1 MSPGEGVEPTL
12 RDRLSALSRAELGG
26 LVALV
31 AITVGGA
38 GLWYVR
44 SLPRPV
50 EVRAAGA
57 SPAAGA
63 SETSSPDVVPIL
75 VDVAGW
81 VRHPGVYEFHDGD
94 RVIDAIEAAGGAR
107 RGAALDALN
116 LAAPLADGTQI
127 LVPRRQASGST
138 GSTPS
143 VDGGVTSSKVNIN
156 SASAVELEALPGIG
170 EVIAQEILD
179 YRTANGPFA
188 SVDDLLDVS
197 GIGEVTLENIR
208 DLVTV

>member
-1 MSPGEGVEPTL
+1 
-12 RDRLSALSRAELGG
+12 LSRAELGG

-50 EVRAAGA
+50 EVRAAA
-57 SPAAGA
+57 AESPAAGA
-63 SETSSPDVVPIL
+63 SATSSPDVVPIL

-127 LVPRRQASGST
+127 LVPRGQASGST
-138 GSTPS
+138 GAAPAVGSG
-143 VDGGVTSSKVNIN
+143 DLTSSKVNIN
-156 SASAVELEALPGIG
+156 SASAEELEALPGIG

-179 YRTANGPFA
+179 YRTTNGPFA
-188 SVDDLLDVS
+188 SVDDLIDVS

>member
-1 MSPGEGVEPTL
+1 
-12 RDRLSALSRAELGG
+12 LSRAELGG

-38 GLWYVR
+38 GLWYAR

-50 EVRAAGA
+50 EVRTATALPA
-57 SPAAGA
+57 PAASA
-63 SETSSPDVVPIL
+63 TSSPDVVPIL

-81 VRHPGVYEFHDGD
+81 VRRPGVYEFHDGD

-127 LVPRRQASGST
+127 LVPRRQASGPV
-138 GSTPS
+138 GSVGSGATP
-143 VDGGVTSSKVNIN
+143 SKVNIN
-156 SASAVELEALPGIG
+156 AASAAELEALPGVG
-170 EVIAQEILD
+170 EVIAQRIVD
-179 YRTANGPFA
+179 YRTANGPFG

>member
-1 MSPGEGVEPTL
+1 
-12 RDRLSALSRAELGG
+12 
-26 LVALV
+26 VALV

-50 EVRAAGA
+50 EVRADAAPPATGA
-57 SPAAGA
+57 PA
-63 SETSSPDVVPIL
+63 TSSPSLVPIL

-94 RVIDAIEAAGGAR
+94 RVIDAIDAAGGAR

-127 LVPRRQASGST
+127 LVPRREASESAGSAT
-138 GSTPS
+138 SASS
-143 VDGGVTSSKVNIN
+143 VDGATPSKVNIN
-156 SASAVELEALPGIG
+156 AASAVELEALPGIG

>member
-1 MSPGEGVEPTL
+1 
-12 RDRLSALSRAELGG
+12 LSRAELGG

-50 EVRAAGA
+50 EVRAAITL
-57 SPAAGA
+57 PAASTSA
-63 SETSSPDVVPIL
+63 TSSPDVLPIL

-81 VRHPGVYEFHDGD
+81 VRRPGVYEFHDGD

-127 LVPRRQASGST
+127 LVPRRQASGPV
-138 GSTPS
+138 GSVGSGATP
-143 VDGGVTSSKVNIN
+143 SKVNIN
-156 SASAVELEALPGIG
+156 AASAAELETLPGVG
-170 EVIAQEILD
+170 EVIAQRIVD
-179 YRTANGPFA
+179 YRTANGPFG

>member
-1 MSPGEGVEPTL
+1 
-12 RDRLSALSRAELGG
+12 
-26 LVALV
+26 VALV

-50 EVRAAGA
+50 EVRAATAG
-57 SPAAGA
+57 PTAATSA
-63 SETSSPDVVPIL
+63 TSSPDPVPIL

-81 VRHPGVYEFHDGD
+81 VRRPGVYEFHDGD

-107 RGAALDALN
+107 AGAALDALN

-127 LVPRRQASGST
+127 LVPRRQASGS
-138 GSTPS
+138 GSSVPS
-143 VDGGVTSSKVNIN
+143 VGGDATPSKVNIN

-170 EVIAQEILD
+170 EVIAGLIVD
-179 YRTANGPFA
+179 YRTANGPFG

>member
-1 MSPGEGVEPTL
+1 
-12 RDRLSALSRAELGG
+12 LSRAELGG

-50 EVRAAGA
+50 EVRAAAA
-57 SPAAGA
+57 SPAAGPSA
-63 SETSSPDVVPIL
+63 TSSPDVVPIL

-127 LVPRRQASGST
+127 LVPRREASGSA
-138 GSTPS
+138 GSAPSAPS

-156 SASAVELEALPGIG
+156 SASAEELETLPGIG

>member
-1 MSPGEGVEPTL
+1 
-12 RDRLSALSRAELGG
+12 LSRAELGG

-31 AITVGGA
+31 AITIGGA

-50 EVRAAGA
+50 EVQAATA
-57 SPAAGA
+57 SPDVPTSA
-63 SETSSPDVVPIL
+63 TSSPDVVPIL

-81 VRHPGVYEFHDGD
+81 VRRPGVYEFHDGD

-127 LVPRRQASGST
+127 LVPRRQASGSV
-138 GSTPS
+138 GS
-143 VDGGVTSSKVNIN
+143 VDSGATPSKVNIN
-156 SASAVELEALPGIG
+156 AASATELEALPGVG
-170 EVIAQEILD
+170 EVIAQRIVD
-179 YRTANGPFA
+179 YRTANGPFG

>member
-1 MSPGEGVEPTL
+1 
-12 RDRLSALSRAELGG
+12 
-26 LVALV
+26 VALV

-50 EVRAAGA
+50 EVRADAA

-63 SETSSPDVVPIL
+63 SATSSPDVVPIL

-94 RVIDAIEAAGGAR
+94 RVIDAIDAAGGAR

-127 LVPRRQASGST
+127 LVSRREASESAGSAT
-138 GSTPS
+138 SAPA
-143 VDGGVTSSKVNIN
+143 VDAGVTSSKVNIN

-188 SVDDLLDVS
+188 SVDDLVDVS

>member
-1 MSPGEGVEPTL
+1 MV
-12 RDRLSALSRAELGG
+12 
-26 LVALV
+26 LV

-38 GLWYVR
+38 GLWYAR

-50 EVRAAGA
+50 EVRAA
-57 SPAAGA
+57 PAAA
-63 SETSSPDVVPIL
+63 TSATSSPDVVPIL

-81 VRHPGVYEFHDGD
+81 VRRPGVYEFHDGD

-127 LVPRRQASGST
+127 LVPRRQAPGSV
-138 GSTPS
+138 GSVPS
-143 VDGGVTSSKVNIN
+143 VGGGATPSKVNIN
-156 SASAVELEALPGIG
+156 AASAAELEALPGVG
-170 EVIAQEILD
+170 EVIAQRIVD
-179 YRTANGPFA
+179 YRTANGPFG

>member
-1 MSPGEGVEPTL
+1 
-12 RDRLSALSRAELGG
+12 LSRAELGG

-50 EVRAAGA
+50 EVRAAAA

-63 SETSSPDVVPIL
+63 SATSSPDVVPIL

-127 LVPRRQASGST
+127 LVLRRQASGST
-138 GSTPS
+138 GSAPS
-143 VDGGVTSSKVNIN
+143 VGGADTSSKVNVN

>member
-1 MSPGEGVEPTL
+1 
-12 RDRLSALSRAELGG
+12 LSRAELGG

-31 AITVGGA
+31 AITLGGA

-50 EVRAAGA
+50 EVRAAAA
-57 SPAAGA
+57 SSAAGA
-63 SETSSPDVVPIL
+63 SATSSPDIVPIL

-81 VRHPGVYEFHDGD
+81 VRIPGVYEFHDGD

-116 LAAPLADGTQI
+116 LAALLADGTQI
-127 LVPRRQASGST
+127 LVPRRQAPGSA
-138 GSTPS
+138 GSVPSAPS

-156 SASAVELEALPGIG
+156 SASAEELETLPGIG

-179 YRTANGPFA
+179 YRTENGPFG

-197 GIGEVTLENIR
+197 GIGEVTLENVR

>member
-1 MSPGEGVEPTL
+1 
-12 RDRLSALSRAELGG
+12 LSRAELGG

-50 EVRAAGA
+50 EVRAAAA
-57 SPAAGA
+57 SSSAGA
-63 SETSSPDVVPIL
+63 SATSSPDIVPIL

-81 VRHPGVYEFHDGD
+81 VRSPGVYEFHDGD

-127 LVPRRQASGST
+127 LVLRRQASGSA
-138 GSTPS
+138 GSAPS
-143 VDGGVTSSKVNIN
+143 VDGSTTSSKVNIN

-179 YRTANGPFA
+179 YRTENGPFG

>member
-1 MSPGEGVEPTL
+1 
-12 RDRLSALSRAELGG
+12 LSRAELGG

-31 AITVGGA
+31 AITLGGA

-50 EVRAAGA
+50 EVRAAAA
-57 SPAAGA
+57 SSAAGA
-63 SETSSPDVVPIL
+63 SATSSPDIVPIL

-81 VRHPGVYEFHDGD
+81 VRIPGVYEFHDGD

-116 LAAPLADGTQI
+116 LAALLADGTQI
-127 LVPRRQASGST
+127 LVPRRQAPGSA
-138 GSTPS
+138 GSVPS
-143 VDGGVTSSKVNIN
+143 VGGDATSSKGNIN
-156 SASAVELEALPGIG
+156 SASAVELEVLPGIG

-179 YRTANGPFA
+179 YRTENGPFG

-197 GIGEVTLENIR
+197 GIGEVTLENVR

>member
-1 MSPGEGVEPTL
+1 M
-12 RDRLSALSRAELGG
+12 
-26 LVALV
+26 ALV

-50 EVRAAGA
+50 EVRAAA
-57 SPAAGA
+57 VSPAAGA
-63 SETSSPDVVPIL
+63 SATSSPDLVPIL

-107 RGAALDALN
+107 GGAALDALN
-116 LAAPLADGTQI
+116 LAAPLTDGTQI
-127 LVPRRQASGST
+127 LVPRREASGSA
-138 GSTPS
+138 GSAPSAPS

-156 SASAVELEALPGIG
+156 SASAEELETLPGIG

-179 YRTANGPFA
+179 FRTENGPFA

-197 GIGEVTLENIR
+197 GIGEVTLENVR